1 PLLMEV
7 ELPLPVEKRCH
18 VDLATGMVAL
28 DSDLDAECQPSDP
41 SNPSNDASTSCGTLS
56 LAQLRAKALA
66 KAGKGFTEATIA
78 TSLPPRTGRA
88 KLCSASSMV
97 EAALESQTSKES
109 QESEISWTA
118 TKTWSS
124 PGQIFK
130 QQLLRWAADER
141 IRMAF
146 NPEYCVVV
154 DNDDFKNGAK
164 IQLFPV
170 TAVARW
176 KCDDSNE
183 MQDWVLW
190 SHFGGSCSGMI
201 AAQATD
207 KEYCMATW
215 LVLVGCSKVV
225 DGNNGFDGAK
235 VQLWKCAGDQY
246 AKTWTEPILG
256 PLDHLDVLLL
266 SLQWNS
272 LVMAGK

>member
-1 PLLMEV
+1 MWTLLRAWFALVVCIAE
-7 ELPLPVEKRCH
+7 ELAE
-18 VDLATGMVAL
+18 VAL

-66 KAGKGFTEATIA
+66 KDTRG
-78 TSLPPRTGRA
+78 
-88 KLCSASSMV
+88 
-97 EAALESQTSKES
+97 SQTLENCEMSDRM
-109 QESEISWTA
+109 QIRWTA
-118 TKTWSS
+118 DPTLCLSSEGNRIGNGIRMQLWKCDETWSS

-164 IQLFPV
+164 IQL
-170 TAVARW
+170 W

-207 KEYCMATW
+207 KEYCM
-215 LVLVGCSKVV
+215 VV

-246 AKTWTEPILG
+246 AKTWSPWTQE
-256 PLDHLDVLLL
+256 
-266 SLQWNS
+266 
-272 LVMAGK
+272 A